1 MARPAFGSR
10 TTCESCNSVDVRRR
24 HREGR
29 LRAGQS
35 FSCSWTYGG
44 EPSGTIHV
52 RAEYDA
58 VLLIYRARS
67 WGATEWKSIEQRVP
81 ITWTA
86 CHLGGRRPW
95 FVCSVCSNGRYCGRR
110 VAVLYGA
117 GELFAC
123 RCCYGL
129 AYASQQEFGGPPRNW
144 KGAEHPHEIGRECE
158 HVRRFPG

>member
-10 TTCESCNSVDVRRR
+10 TTCKSCNSVDVRRR

-29 LRAGQS
+29 VRARQS

-67 WGATEWKSIEQRVP
+67 WGATEWKSIEQRVR

-110 VAVLYGA
+110 VAVSTVLANYSRADAATGWLTRA
-117 GELFAC
+117 SKNRWTTAEL
-123 RCCYGL
+123 
-129 AYASQQEFGGPPRNW
+129 E
-144 KGAEHPHEIGRECE
+144 GR
-158 HVRRFPG
+158 RTSA

>member
-110 VAVLYGA
+110 VRSVV
-117 GELFAC
+117 
-123 RCCYGL
+123 RCWRTICVPMLLRVGL
-129 AYASQQEFGGPPRNW
+129 REPARIGGPPRNW

>member
-10 TTCESCNSVDVRRR
+10 TTCEFCNSVDVRRR

-67 WGATEWKSIEQRVP
+67 WGATEWKSIEQRGADHMDSLP
-81 ITWTA
+81 PW
-86 CHLGGRRPW
+86 RPSPV
-95 FVCSVCSNGRYCGRR
+95 VC
-110 VAVLYGA
+110 
-117 GELFAC
+117 LF
-123 RCCYGL
+123 RL
-129 AYASQQEFGGPPRNW
+129 FQ
-144 KGAEHPHEIGRECE
+144 
-158 HVRRFPG
+158 